1 MWIAK
6 HVARRSRGSDW
17 RSYFLIGCVAL
28 LAVMLAGASYS
39 AFQSSQ
45 DRSAAR
51 ERQIHTLEVMRE
63 ADRLRTASLQQV
75 RGERGFL
82 LTGEDRFL
90 EPFEEG
96 RRAAAESYARLLG
109 LTADNPEQQQR
120 LANMRPEFATLNA
133 VLDAMIEQERT
144 GRHEEAMFYFRR
156 GADKDAIEAILRE
169 IDALVAEEQALLGER
184 SDIAQAG
191 ALANERYQYL
201 LAGVGLLLLA
211 LAILAT
217 FYVRRAFEA
226 EHVARRELQ
235 RFASTDALTALP
247 NRRSF
252 IEALGRS
259 IARAEADP
267 KRDLSLAIFD
277 IDHFKRINDR
287 FGHPAGDEVIREV
300 GVRALGALRKRDL
313 VGRIGGEEFAVI
325 LPRAD
330 LETALMVCERMREA
344 IAGAPVVFGD
354 AIIPFTASIG
364 IAEFQAGDD
373 IDHLMARADA
383 ALYEAKTG
391 GRNQVRLAA

>member
-6 HVARRSRGSDW
+6 QVARRSRGSDW

-28 LAVMLAGASYS
+28 LAVLLAGASYS

-45 DRSAAR
+45 DRTAAR
-51 ERQIHTLEVMRE
+51 ERQVHTLEVLLE
-63 ADRLRTASLQQV
+63 ADNMRTATLQQV

-82 LTGEDRFL
+82 LTGEERFL
-90 EPFEEG
+90 EPYEEG
-96 RRAAAESYARLLG
+96 RKVAAASYEKLLL
-109 LTADNPEQQQR
+109 LTRDNPEQQQR
-120 LANMRPEFATLNA
+120 LANMRDEFSTLNT
-133 VLDAMIEQERT
+133 VFSAMIEQERT
-144 GRHEEAMFYFRR
+144 GRHEEAIFYVRR
-156 GADKDAIEAILRE
+156 GNGRDAIDAILKE
-169 IDALVAEEQALLGER
+169 IDGLIAVERTLLDER
-184 SDIAQAG
+184 SELAQVRAQS
-191 ALANERYQYL
+191 NERYQYG
-201 LAGVGLLLLA
+201 LAAVGLLLLF
-211 LAILAT
+211 LSLTAT
-217 FYVRRAFEA
+217 LFVRRAFAA
-226 EHVARRELQ
+226 EHEARRELQ

-267 KRDLSLAIFD
+267 ERDLSLAIFD

-300 GVRALGALRKRDL
+300 GVRALSALRKRDL
-313 VGRIGGEEFAVI
+313 VGRIGGEEFAII

-330 LETALMVCERMREA
+330 IETARIACERMREA
-344 IAGAPVVFGD
+344 IAGAPVVVGY

-364 IAEFQAGDD
+364 IAEFEPGDD

-383 ALYEAKTG
+383 ALYDAKTG

>member
-6 HVARRSRGSDW
+6 QVARRSRGSDW

-28 LAVMLAGASYS
+28 LAVLLAGASYS
-39 AFQSSQ
+39 AFRSSQ

-51 ERQIHTLEVMRE
+51 ERQIHTLEVLLE
-63 ADRLRTASLQQV
+63 ADNMRTATLQQV

-82 LTGEDRFL
+82 LTGEARFL
-90 EPFEEG
+90 EPYEEG
-96 RRAAAESYARLLG
+96 RKVAAASYEKLLL
-109 LTADNPEQQQR
+109 LTRDNPEQQQR
-120 LANMRPEFATLNA
+120 LANMRDEFATLNT
-133 VLDAMIEQERT
+133 VFSAMIEQERT
-144 GRHEEAMFYFRR
+144 GRHEEAIFYVRR
-156 GADKDAIEAILRE
+156 GNGKDAIDAILKE
-169 IDALVAEEQALLGER
+169 IDGLIAVERALLDER
-184 SDIAQAG
+184 SELAQVRAQS
-191 ALANERYQYL
+191 NERYQYG
-201 LAGVGLLLLA
+201 LAAVGLLLLF
-211 LAILAT
+211 LSLTAT
-217 FYVRRAFEA
+217 LFVRRAFAA
-226 EHVARRELQ
+226 EHEARRELQ
-235 RFASTDALTALP
+235 RFASTDALTTLP

-267 KRDLSLAIFD
+267 ERDLSLAIFD

-300 GVRALGALRKRDL
+300 ATRALSALRKRDL

-330 LETALMVCERMREA
+330 IETARIACERMREA
-344 IAGAPVVFGD
+344 IAGAPVVHGNS
-354 AIIPFTASIG
+354 IIPFTASIG
-364 IAEFQAGDD
+364 IAEFEPGDD

-383 ALYEAKTG
+383 ALYDAKTG